1 MVMTASGGL
10 VLLYLVTTT
19 DPGCIPRGSGQDP
32 DQKPHEKAKSGSA
45 RERYSNYRHDA
56 VSQLV
61 ASLLHAS
68 LLRVSKLALGPAS
81 PS

>member
-32 DQKPHEKAKSGSA
+32 AQTPHEKAKAGSA
-45 RERYSNYRHDA
+45 RERYSNYRHDLFRPSLA
-56 VSQLV
+56 VCSMCD
-61 ASLLHAS
+61 
-68 LLRVSKLALGPAS
+68 PC
-81 PS
+81 